1 MCSKMRLGLRTRCQA
16 EAVAQGFH
24 PDLGLAVMSHYLDE
38 MLLGQPVSDVVFEL
52 RFWRNLITFA
62 NDFDD
67 QADNRL
73 HQVYTEIH
81 NAVKNYLAYVK
92 NTSEEKLLAS

>member
-1 MCSKMRLGLRTRCQA
+1 
-16 EAVAQGFH
+16 
-24 PDLGLAVMSHYLDE
+24 
-38 MLLGQPVSDVVFEL
+38 MLSGQEISDAAFQIH
-52 RFWRNLITFA
+52 FWHNFYTFA

-73 HQVYTEIH
+73 HQVYTEVH

-92 NTSEEKLLAS
+92 NTSEERLLLS